1 MSEIIP
7 IINERFTT
15 DFSDEHIVKMK
26 IISKKLSDNE
36 KFKDYFFANNSS
48 DDKKYMFDKFFDNEI
63 TKIVNDDHDFYE
75 KIQQPEINKSLKEL
89 LFKSISKK
97 LNNDQK
103 NK

>member
-1 MSEIIP
+1 
-7 IINERFTT
+7 
-15 DFSDEHIVKMK
+15 MK
-26 IISKKLSDNE
+26 NSKIT
-36 KFKDYFFANNSS
+36 FANNSS

-103 NK
+103 INSKEYGSKIHY

>member
-1 MSEIIP
+1 
-7 IINERFTT
+7 
-15 DFSDEHIVKMK
+15 
-26 IISKKLSDNE
+26 
-36 KFKDYFFANNSS
+36 
-48 DDKKYMFDKFFDNEI
+48 MFDKFFDNEI